1 VPNRQTRT
9 RILARTSAA
18 IAALSVSIG
27 AALAVVTPAS
37 ASTPAWV
44 QHVQNYPGGITNG
57 VRAYATPEYAAAQS
71 TLARARA
78 QLSSA
83 PTSQKK
89 GGLHNVQ
96 MNDNTNPPVPQNE
109 TSVAASLANPL
120 VAVAGANDYVF
131 GGVTVMR
138 TTDGGNTWSTVR
150 VVPQFRGTGDFCT
163 GGDPWIAYSRR
174 DKAFYMS
181 QLCFFRALPFS
192 EVHLFKSIDNG
203 QTWTPGRFAS
213 LVDTNFNYA
222 TRTVDDTIFHD
233 NDQVAVDNNPSSP
246 HYGRIYVTHV
256 KFHIVLPSGFSD
268 YCPVQLAYTDN
279 VPTANPRSAVWQHTK
294 VVPDNPG
301 GNGLGPTANQWPRP
315 VVEKNGTLD
324 IAYALEDCNSALDT
338 HFNFQKSTNGGAS
351 FMANPVQI
359 DGAGEYVDNPDPGDI
374 LAPTKFR
381 APDSTSLSYNQARGT
396 LGFVYQNSRNADTS
410 GANISFESSADGG
423 HHWSAMKYISITPS
437 GAPAPGDQ
445 FFPALTSLSNGTFV
459 AIWLDRRH
467 DPRNHDIET
476 FQGVSTNGGATWTNQ
491 DISTTSWNPDHGFFT
506 SGAFIGDYAG
516 IASSTEAIYPVW
528 TDGRNTQFSVTGS
541 GSTDIFTNV
550 ERQRD

>member
-138 TTDGGNTWSTVR
+138 TADGGNTWSTVR

-163 GGDPWIAYSRR
+163 GGDPWVAYSRR
-174 DKAFYMS
+174 DKAFYLS
-181 QLCFFRALPFS
+181 QLCFFRSLPFS

-213 LVDTNFNYA
+213 LADTNFNYA
-222 TRTVDDTIFHD
+222 TRTVDASIFHD
-233 NDQVAVDNNPSSP
+233 NDQVAIDNNPSSP

-256 KFHIVLPSGFSD
+256 KFHILPSGFSD

-324 IAYALEDCNSALDT
+324 IAYALEDCNTGLDT
-338 HFNFQKSTNGGAS
+338 HFHFQKSTNGGVS

-359 DGAGEYVDNPDPGDI
+359 DGAGEYVDNPDPGDV
-374 LAPTKFR
+374 LAPTSFR

-396 LGFVYQNSRNADTS
+396 LGFVYQNSRNANTS

-437 GAPAPGDQ
+437 GAPAPEDQ

-459 AIWLDRRH
+459 SIWLDRRH
-467 DPRNHDIET
+467 DPGNRDIET

-491 DISTTSWNPDHGFFT
+491 DISTTPWNPDQGFFT

>member
-18 IAALSVSIG
+18 IAALSVSVG
-27 AALAVVTPAS
+27 AALATVTPAS
-37 ASTPAWV
+37 AATPLWV
-44 QHVQNYPGGITNG
+44 QHVQKYQGGITNG

-78 QLSSA
+78 QLSA
-83 PTSQKK
+83 AAAGQKK

-109 TSVAASLANPL
+109 TAVAASLANPL

-138 TTDGGNTWSTVR
+138 TADGGNTWNTVR

-163 GGDPWIAYSRR
+163 GGDPWVAYSRR
-174 DKAFYMS
+174 DKAFYLS

-203 QTWTPGRFAS
+203 QTWTPGRFAA
-213 LVDTNFNYA
+213 LADTNFNYA
-222 TRTVDDTIFHD
+222 TRTVDDSIFHD

-256 KFHIVLPSGFSD
+256 KFHILPTGFSD

-301 GNGLGPTANQWPRP
+301 SDGLGATANQWPRP

-324 IAYALEDCNSALDT
+324 IAYALEDCNTGLDT

-381 APDSTSLSYNQARGT
+381 VPDSTSLSYNQARGT
-396 LGFVYQNSRNADTS
+396 LGFVYQNNRDRSTS

-437 GAPAPGDQ
+437 GAPAPEDQ

-467 DPRNHDIET
+467 DPQNRDIET

-491 DISTTSWNPDHGFFT
+491 DISTTPWNPDQGFFT